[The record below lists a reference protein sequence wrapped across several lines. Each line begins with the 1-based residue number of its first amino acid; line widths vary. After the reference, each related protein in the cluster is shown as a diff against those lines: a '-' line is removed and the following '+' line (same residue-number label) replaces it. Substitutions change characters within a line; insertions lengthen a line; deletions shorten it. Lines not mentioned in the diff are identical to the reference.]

1 MNKPYVKQYDS
12 NGVCTNPINK
22 SCNNF
27 YQSCNNS
34 TEFYDKNGNQ
44 IPRGENP
51 HFNRKMRRSSVK
63 RSHNTSGPGVL
74 NQVVGK
80 IVSKSPKGFKGT
92 FISKI
97 IKHFIKAE

>member
-12 NGVCTNPINK
+12 NGECTNPINK

-34 TEFYDKNGNQ
+34 QEFYDKEGEQ
-44 IPRGENP
+44 IPRGDNP
-51 HFNRKMRRSSVK
+51 HFNRRMRRSRVSK
-63 RSHNTSGPGVL
+63 SHNTTGPGVL
-74 NQVVGK
+74 IQVVSK
-80 IVSKSPKGFKGT
+80 IKSKSPKGFRGT

-97 IKHFIKAE
+97 IKHFLKTE